1 MPSGTRQVLN
11 DAQATNITAHSSK
24 FWIMANALKGFVD
37 NEGKGSLP
45 VMGSIPDMTAS
56 TETYIQLQKIFQEK
70 SLSDIAM
77 VEARVKTTLASINKP
92 GFVTSDDIK
101 KFCKNSMFLQVIR
114 FRSLEEERKAPKNSL
129 IDSELQ
135 NSSGGMVFY
144 IILRA
149 SERFYTTHNRF
160 PGSSDDLVDQD
171 LSVLRGLVNELL
183 KEMGISNSIVDEK
196 YLKEMVRF
204 GASELHPIASLL
216 GGLAAQETIKILT
229 HQFTP
234 LDNTF
239 IFNGMDSTSSYYSL

>member
-1 MPSGTRQVLN
+1 
-11 DAQATNITAHSSK
+11 
-24 FWIMANALKGFVD
+24 
-37 NEGKGSLP
+37 
-45 VMGSIPDMTAS
+45 
-56 TETYIQLQKIFQEK
+56 
-70 SLSDIAM
+70 
-77 VEARVKTTLASINKP
+77 
-92 GFVTSDDIK
+92 
-101 KFCKNSMFLQVIR
+101 MFLQVIR

-160 PGSSDDLVDQD
+160 PGSSDDVIDQD